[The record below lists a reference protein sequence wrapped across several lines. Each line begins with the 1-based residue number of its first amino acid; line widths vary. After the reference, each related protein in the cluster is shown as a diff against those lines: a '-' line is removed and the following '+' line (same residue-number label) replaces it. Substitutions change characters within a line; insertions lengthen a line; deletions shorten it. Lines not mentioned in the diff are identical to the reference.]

1 MNNSLLNFK
10 RTFVWTLDTAIRITC
25 AKNGG
30 MICKH
35 LEYVFTVSHY
45 VYYQYYHKYI
55 QSIILWPKLYDVQNY
70 FSIESTCFYDVL
82 EHPPKD
88 PGESLSPYY
97 PHVLFRRVTFIRCKE
112 ECDNNPRCNNI
123 KMCDDGCTLFDKP
136 LFKNAP
142 ASDKP
147 NPKNCYTIFKT
158 CPGSNWNISI

>member
-1 MNNSLLNFK
+1 MDSGQCDLGYVCKRWRDNIQAFGVCVHGKSLG
-10 RTFVWTLDTAIRITC
+10 IITILRC
-25 AKNGG
+25 
-30 MICKH
+30 I
-35 LEYVFTVSHY
+35 
-45 VYYQYYHKYI
+45 YI
-55 QSIILWPKLYDVQNY
+55 QWIILWLKLFDVLNY

-97 PHVLFRRVTFIRCKE
+97 PHVIFRHVAFIRCKE

-136 LFKNAP
+136 LFDNAP

-158 CPGSNWNISI
+158 CPGSNQNISI